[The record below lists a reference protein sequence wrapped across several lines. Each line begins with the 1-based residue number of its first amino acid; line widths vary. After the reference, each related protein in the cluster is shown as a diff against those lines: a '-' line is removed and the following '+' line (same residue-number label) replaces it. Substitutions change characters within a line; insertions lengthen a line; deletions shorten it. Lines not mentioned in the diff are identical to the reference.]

1 MTLIVCMQQLVD
13 PSLEP
18 LEMSPATTVGAKVT
32 LHVTA
37 HILQSVPTVGRVA
50 ILQKIVGRKIHQRS
64 HHPREHQRQKQQ
76 PDRNLRQSLQPRAK
90 ARPRVVEEEVNS
102 EKLKAKS
109 LQKLRKP
116 KSQNKSRKM
125 VTRRP

>member
-1 MTLIVCMQQLVD
+1 
-13 PSLEP
+13 
-18 LEMSPATTVGAKVT
+18 MSRATTVGAKVT
-32 LHVTA
+32 MPVTA
-37 HILQSVPTVGRVA
+37 QLLQSALTVGRVA
-50 ILQKIVGRKIHQRS
+50 ILQKIVGREIHPRS

-76 PDRNLRQSLQPRAK
+76 PDQKRRLSLQPRAK
-90 ARPRVVEEEVNS
+90 ARPKVVEKEDNS

-109 LQKLRKP
+109 LKKLRKL